1 MVCISGRSLRGP
13 AGIVYNVSVMFWIG
27 LGLAWFAGLVSTIQ
41 SDIER
46 AFNRKVETVNGEQD
60 GKTCP
65 EEVSVRTPF
74 PRIFVSKVHN
84 ADNEFE

>member
-1 MVCISGRSLRGP
+1 
-13 AGIVYNVSVMFWIG
+13 MFWIG

-46 AFNRKVETVNGEQD
+46 AFNRKVETVNEEQD

-74 PRIFVSKVHN
+74 PSIFVIKSTHLLLSSSNRVISKN
-84 ADNEFE
+84 ITSPKLGTINFR